1 MTTQGRINCTTL
13 PPDETEHT
21 NRSVCEQ
28 LKDEREWRVALE
40 VIYGEVWDTSD
51 LKRDFNVIGFLVPLV
66 AVRRKDNGEEGTLEL
81 IAARSRGTPRKRR
94 SSKDPAVIV
103 SDSAFWMSCGSTPVT
118 KVSPA
123 PGARI
128 GAWRTTA
135 TSCTPGVARTA
146 SATPP
151 EKGWKP

>member
-1 MTTQGRINCTTL
+1 VKVRSRLRRSLLLGLRPRLHLDLPCRVRSGQRLVRNSHYRTDRICRMRLTCMEYQMTTQGRINCTTL

-66 AVRRKDNGEEGTLEL
+66 AVRRKDNGEEGTLEFL
-81 IAARSRGTPRKRR
+81 HHPRFYFSYR
-94 SSKDPAVIV
+94 SSTNR
-103 SDSAFWMSCGSTPVT
+103 G
-118 KVSPA
+118 
-123 PGARI
+123 
-128 GAWRTTA
+128 
-135 TSCTPGVARTA
+135 
-146 SATPP
+146 
-151 EKGWKP
+151 

>member
-1 MTTQGRINCTTL
+1 MEHQMTTHGRINCTTL

-66 AVRRKDNGEEGTLEL
+66 AVRRKDNGEEGTLEFL
-81 IAARSRGTPRKRR
+81 HHPRFYFSYR
-94 SSKDPAVIV
+94 SS
-103 SDSAFWMSCGSTPVT
+103 T
-118 KVSPA
+118 KR
-123 PGARI
+123 G
-128 GAWRTTA
+128 
-135 TSCTPGVARTA
+135 
-146 SATPP
+146 
-151 EKGWKP
+151 